1 MRDAR
6 VDEEVAGLL
15 DPAARSARR
24 STATTYGVVKGI
36 TACLVLVSAAA
47 LVLVRHLRF
56 SRSVTLSDGRALRA
70 RDARDA
76 RDARALSQQDGIPNA
91 APPSRHALR
100 DARHARANPGALTPP
115 VPLFLSAQ
123 VRGGVPGRSA
133 SLRESSHDSYKS
145 ARCSATWFDHV
156 QFTGGTS
163 FQRSLND
170 LVKTNGVDA
179 KVLYSDDTGSET
191 PTLPGQPGMLGYVED
206 FPSNL
211 NVYGFGEDAET
222 IASKVSS
229 VTNHVL
235 ESIDR
240 GNRGAY
246 VIAHH
251 INTPGILMLEKHLD
265 AFRDALNE
273 RGCGFAV
280 VATARDPIMHRV
292 SEHLKFFPMT
302 LEKDM
307 RTLLRA
313 VPSFPEHDGATPFRQ
328 MREFLFMDE
337 FVSAAAQMAT
347 PAGRDNAGDDAPA
360 AIEANTFL
368 EAVTRAASARGVAV
382 DAFLEEG
389 AFESGD
395 LTEEERSAVGASPAE
410 AARGFKDACDAI
422 VRVADR
428 LIEKFD
434 ITLVRT
440 EDQGEGLERLAT
452 KMDWHPEL
460 MRAEGTDAFETAR
473 RNARDKMNAH
483 TFVSDEVE
491 VDVDAVPFALRKS
504 LHAWTE
510 LDLALYVLSAAQA
523 ERFAAEREAK
533 KGDENEADCPP
544 PNLRDAYALAVASR
558 PDAAQPDRNKGGT
571 RAVLDAVLS
580 LIHI

>member
-1 MRDAR
+1 M
-6 VDEEVAGLL
+6 
-15 DPAARSARR
+15 
-24 STATTYGVVKGI
+24 
-36 TACLVLVSAAA
+36 
-47 LVLVRHLRF
+47 
-56 SRSVTLSDGRALRA
+56 
-70 RDARDA
+70 
-76 RDARALSQQDGIPNA
+76 
-91 APPSRHALR
+91 
-100 DARHARANPGALTPP
+100 
-115 VPLFLSAQ
+115 
-123 VRGGVPGRSA
+123 
-133 SLRESSHDSYKS
+133 
-145 ARCSATWFDHV
+145 

-265 AFRDALNE
+265 AFRDALHE
-273 RGCGFAV
+273 RGCGFTI

-328 MREFLFMDE
+328 TREFLFMDE
-337 FVSAAAQMAT
+337 FVSASAQMAT

-360 AIEANTFL
+360 AIEANAFL

-395 LTEEERSAVGASPAE
+395 LTEEERSAIG
-410 AARGFKDACDAI
+410 AAR
-422 VRVADR
+422 
-428 LIEKFD
+428 
-434 ITLVRT
+434 
-440 EDQGEGLERLAT
+440 
-452 KMDWHPEL
+452 
-460 MRAEGTDAFETAR
+460 
-473 RNARDKMNAH
+473 
-483 TFVSDEVE
+483 
-491 VDVDAVPFALRKS
+491 
-504 LHAWTE
+504 
-510 LDLALYVLSAAQA
+510 
-523 ERFAAEREAK
+523 
-533 KGDENEADCPP
+533 
-544 PNLRDAYALAVASR
+544 
-558 PDAAQPDRNKGGT
+558 
-571 RAVLDAVLS
+571 
-580 LIHI
+580 